1 VNLDQMVAQ
10 FSKDWEWIS
19 FLARYCAGGNIDKP
33 ICRDFVWWGIG
44 AVALV
49 AALLL
54 WWILARIARAFR
66 SWAHRRAL
74 ARVADPE
81 TMKKHV
87 WSGYS
92 PDATPS
98 SEQRAQ
104 KTRSRA

>member
-1 VNLDQMVAQ
+1 VSLDPLITQL
-10 FSKDWEWIS
+10 SKDLQWVS
-19 FLARYCAGGNIDKP
+19 FLAQYCASGNIDKP
-33 ICRDFVWWGIG
+33 ICRDFMWWGIG

-49 AALLL
+49 AALFL
-54 WWILARIARAFR
+54 WWMSGRISRAYR
-66 SWAHRRAL
+66 NWAHRRAL

-104 KTRSRA
+104 KTRNRA